1 MEILELKN
9 IIFETNSLAS
19 SKRSLT
25 ITEKIIGELEHSS
38 MKVIHTEAQKKK
50 IFFKIEYEIS
60 MKQYQAL

>member
-9 IIFETNSLAS
+9 LIFETNSLAS

-38 MKVIHTEAQKKK
+38 MKVIHTEA
-50 IFFKIEYEIS
+50 
-60 MKQYQAL
+60 